1 MRHSRKLTLA
11 AVLLATASTAT
22 AGNTAA
28 YGLQPAPGPRAAA
41 IDPHLGPEVDVG
53 AGETGIATVECP
65 SGEVPTG
72 GGGFNPALLSGHP
85 FAITNS
91 FPEGNVWV
99 LTALNTSSS
108 VQKLAAFVLCSS
120 VAHTVVESAPGNLNP
135 GTGGSATVT
144 CPDGLVTSGG
154 GVHSSGTEV
163 EVSAL
168 HATPNTW
175 SVRVA
180 NNSGAVQAA
189 SAVVICADIGT
200 SGRTGESKVIA
211 PHSTGVV
218 LATCPQGQVPTGG
231 GIFTDNPGAFIS
243 GLNSSGP
250 SWFSGV
256 NNLTDSPV
264 TAAAQVICTAG

>member
-11 AVLLATASTAT
+11 AVLLATVSTAT

-28 YGLQPAPGPRAAA
+28 YGLQPASSPRAAA
-41 IDPHLGPEVDVG
+41 IDSHLGPEVEVG

-65 SGEVPTG
+65 QGEVPTG
-72 GGGFNPALLSGHP
+72 GGGFNPAPFSGHP

-91 FPEGNVWV
+91 FPQGNTWV
-99 LTALNTSSS
+99 LTALNTASSPN
-108 VQKLAAFVLCSS
+108 KLAAFVVCSS
-120 VAHTVVESAPGNLNP
+120 VAHTVVESAPGNMNP
-135 GTGGSATVT
+135 GTRGSATAT
-144 CPDGLVTSGG
+144 CPEGLVTSGG

-168 HATPNTW
+168 NATPNTW
-175 SVRVA
+175 SVRVV
-180 NNSGAVQAA
+180 NNSGAVQAS
-189 SAVVICADIGT
+189 SAVVICANIRT
-200 SGRTGESKVIA
+200 SGHSGATKVIA

-218 LATCPQGQVPTGG
+218 LATCPQDQVPTGG

-243 GLNSSGP
+243 GLNSSGQN
-250 SWFSGV
+250 WFSGV

-264 TAAAQVICTAG
+264 TATAQVVCTTP